1 MGAGGT
7 AAGYVISHLV
17 EPYVGP
23 PVFVSTVRCSPQ
35 SEGVLLSW
43 GDRGHNTLAPA
54 MGHAPACTR
63 ARRPRTRAMQLTG
76 VGFLGKPLRAIFCF
90 RHQDAQNPPSPLV
103 GEGGK
108 GDEGQA
114 RTGMQQTAHLSQEL
128 YP

>member
-1 MGAGGT
+1 MRADARVPRLGA
-7 AAGYVISHLV
+7 
-17 EPYVGP
+17 
-23 PVFVSTVRCSPQ
+23 
-35 SEGVLLSW
+35 
-43 GDRGHNTLAPA
+43 LAPV
-54 MGHAPACTR
+54 MGSHSCMHAGK
-63 ARRPRTRAMQLTG
+63 RPRTRAMQLTG

-103 GEGGK
+103 GVGGK